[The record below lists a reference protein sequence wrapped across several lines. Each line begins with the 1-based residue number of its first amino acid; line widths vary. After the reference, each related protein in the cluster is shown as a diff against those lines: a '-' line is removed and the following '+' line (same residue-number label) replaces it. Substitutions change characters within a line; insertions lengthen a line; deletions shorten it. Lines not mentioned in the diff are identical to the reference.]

1 MINYYKRFGP
11 FKFYESTI
19 VYHCDLAGCTFNSL
33 IIPVNIPISGVSG
46 DSSLLTF
53 YKAHFDNGSK
63 LFSKDLLHQK
73 VDKLIIKKVWSF

>member
-1 MINYYKRFGP
+1 MIKHYKRFGP

-19 VYHCDLAGCTFNSL
+19 AYQCDIEGNTFNSL

-46 DSSLLTF
+46 ASSLLAF
-53 YKAHFDNGSK
+53 YKKHFYDGVGLLSR
-63 LFSKDLLHQK
+63 DLIAQK